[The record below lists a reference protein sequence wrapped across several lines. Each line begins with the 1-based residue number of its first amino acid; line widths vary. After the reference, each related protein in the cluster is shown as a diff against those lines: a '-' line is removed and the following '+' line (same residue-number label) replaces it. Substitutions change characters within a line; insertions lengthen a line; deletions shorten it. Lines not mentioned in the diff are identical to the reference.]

1 MAGNGPRGRRSPRD
15 VPGNA
20 PTWRERAAALREGPA
35 LVKMGWSTHRG
46 STAAMIGLRF
56 VRALTPVA
64 MLWVGK
70 LIIDVVVASLSG
82 PADYPRLWKLV
93 ALEIGIVV
101 LGDVLARASS
111 VYESL
116 LGDLFSNVVSVRLMR
131 HAATLDLAQFE
142 DPEFYDHLERARRQT
157 VGRIGLL
164 TGLLGMAQDA
174 LTLITLAVALV
185 AFIPWLMVLLVL
197 AVLPSFIGETHFAAL
212 GYSLLFRRTPE
223 RRLLDYLRFV
233 GASDDTAKE
242 VQMFGLAPWLAERY
256 RTLADR
262 FYDENKSLSVRRAIV
277 GTGLSILGTAGY
289 YGAYAVILLR
299 TVQGD
304 ITIGSLTFLAGSFAR
319 SRDLIQR
326 LLGAASNIHEQALYL
341 RDLFIFFEMKPTIA
355 SRPGAAPVPRP
366 IRTGFV
372 FEDVG
377 FQYPGS
383 ERWAVRHVNFSL
395 RAGERLALVGENG
408 AGKTTLTKL
417 LARLYDPTEGR
428 ITLDGVD
435 LRDYDLAS
443 LRQTI
448 GVIFQDFVRFDM
460 RFDEN
465 IGVGEIDSARVYLDT
480 AAAMT
485 SGNGRPDDTGATG
498 GGRLAD
504 APAEPVATPVPDAL
518 RTAAEQSLATS
529 LLPRLPGGYR
539 QMLGRRFDDG
549 VDLSGGEWQKIALAR
564 AYMRDAQVLIL
575 DEPTAAL
582 DARAEYEVFVRF
594 SELMAGRTAVLISH
608 RFSTVRMADRIIVL
622 RGGELEEE
630 GTHEAL
636 VSAGGLYAELFGM
649 QAVGYR

>member
-1 MAGNGPRGRRSPRD
+1 MADNGPRGTRSPRAA
-15 VPGNA
+15 PGAA
-20 PTWRERAAALREGPA
+20 PGWRERVAALRYVPA
-35 LVKMGWSTHRG
+35 LVKMVWSTHRG
-46 STAAMIGLRF
+46 YTAAMIVLRF
-56 VRALTPVA
+56 VRALMPIA

-82 PADYPRLWKLV
+82 PPDYRRLWELV
-93 ALEIGIVV
+93 AIEIGLVIV
-101 LGDVLARASS
+101 GEVLARASS
-111 VYESL
+111 LYESL

-185 AFIPWLMVLLVL
+185 AYIPWLMVLLVL
-197 AVLPSFIGETHFAAL
+197 AVLPSFLGETHFAAL

-223 RRLLDYLRFV
+223 RRMLDYLRYI

-242 VQMFGLAPWLAERY
+242 VQMFGLAPWLADRY
-256 RTLADR
+256 KTLADR
-262 FYDENKSLSVRRAIV
+262 FYDENKDLSVRRAVV
-277 GTGLSILGTAGY
+277 GTALSILGTAGY
-289 YGAYAVILLR
+289 YGAYAIILMR

-304 ITIGSLTFLAGSFAR
+304 ISIGSLTFLAGSFAR

-326 LLGAASNIHEQALYL
+326 LLMSASGIHEQALYL
-341 RDLFIFFEMKPTIA
+341 RDLFIFFEMKPTIV
-355 SRPGAAPVPRP
+355 SRPGARPVPRP
-366 IRTGFV
+366 LRSGFV

-383 ERWAVRHVNFSL
+383 ERWAVRHVNFEL
-395 RAGERLALVGENG
+395 RAGERIALVGENG

-465 IGVGEIDSARVYLDT
+465 IGVGEIATAQAYLDASGNGT
-480 AAAMT
+480 AAAVL
-485 SGNGRPDDTGATG
+485 P
-498 GGRLAD
+498 
-504 APAEPVATPVPDAL
+504 EVPSAL

-539 QMLGRRFDDG
+539 QMLGRRFEEG
-549 VDLSGGEWQKIALAR
+549 VDLSGGEWQKIALGR

-582 DARAEYEVFVRF
+582 DARAEYEVFLRF

-608 RFSTVRMADRIIVL
+608 RFSTVRMADRIVVL
-622 RGGELEEE
+622 TGGQVVEE
-630 GTHEAL
+630 GTHDEL
-636 VSAGGLYAELFGM
+636 VGRGGLYGELFAM
-649 QAVGYR
+649 QAAGYR